1 MGIKYKINYNF
12 FKEWSRQMAYVL
24 GYLFADGSLEN
35 SPYIRGKYIRFSSTD
50 RSFIKKIKR
59 LIASE
64 HTIVKIKPYGN
75 RKKKHYL
82 RIGSHSVYNDLEKLG
97 LFPNKSLTMHFPKI
111 PQSFLSDFVRGYF
124 DGDGSVILDK
134 YKKDKQAKRL
144 KAIFTSGSKKFL
156 KGLDSHLQKYCNIN
170 GPNFYNSHRSYQ
182 LVYRNFKAKKVLDFI
197 YRDLEDHLFLKR
209 KYVFYKKALR
219 QLSLN

>member
-50 RSFIKKIKR
+50 HSFIKKIKR
-59 LIASE
+59 LIGSE

-75 RKKKHYL
+75 RKEKHYL

-144 KAIFTSGSKKFL
+144 KAIFTSGSEKFL
-156 KGLDSHLQKYCNIN
+156 KSLDSYLQKYCNIK

-182 LVYRNFKAKKVLDFI
+182 LVYRNSKAKKVLDFI

-209 KYVFYKKALR
+209 KHVFYKKALR
-219 QLSLN
+219 QLNLN